1 LAACVCVCGYG
12 WRDEILPAKYN
23 SVFLGWG
30 VGYNQILQAS
40 AWREELNN
48 AGQMLITKDFVMN
61 AVRTLSRYTD
71 VDEDGMNPRIAVV
84 ALMIVTCESAKLDFL
99 HKSFESDWGTKV
111 EFTEKMMDYASA

>member
-1 LAACVCVCGYG
+1 M
-12 WRDEILPAKYN
+12 
-23 SVFLGWG
+23 F
-30 VGYNQILQAS
+30 
-40 AWREELNN
+40 
-48 AGQMLITKDFVMN
+48 ITKDFVMN